1 MKNLVVLALTFI
13 GGALTV
19 STAEATPSATS
30 GRPME
35 SDLLDKVSA
44 VYKGYKTIRADFTFA
59 YFQNEQDLIG
69 HTEEGKLLLDQV
81 GGKYRISTSSQ
92 ELISDGVVQWAVLKD
107 AEEVQVTEAGNQN
120 GSITPLNVFSFFNKG
135 YTVQSLGAETNGGLA
150 LSVIELTPDD
160 RRKTYS
166 KIKLRINQ
174 SNNHIVDVT
183 VFDKNNSRYRYTIRQ
198 LKANDPI
205 AAKEFVFDPAEF
217 PGMEIVDLR

>member
-1 MKNLVVLALTFI
+1 MKNLVVLALI
-13 GGALTV
+13 GGAFTF
-19 STAEATPSATS
+19 SMAEATPSATS
-30 GRPME
+30 VKATE
-35 SDLLDKVSA
+35 SDLLQKVSA

-69 HTEEGKLLLDQV
+69 RTEEGRLLLDQTN
-81 GGKYRISTSSQ
+81 GKYRISTSSQ
-92 ELISDGVVQWAVLKD
+92 VLISDGVVQWAVLKD
-107 AEEVQVTEAGNQN
+107 AEEVQVTEASSQN
-120 GSITPLNVFSFFNKG
+120 GSITPLNVFSFFDKG
-135 YTVQSLGAETNGGLA
+135 YTIQSLGAESNGGMA
-150 LSVIELTPDD
+150 LSVIELTPED

-166 KIKLRINQ
+166 KIKLRINK
-174 SNNHIVDVT
+174 SNNQIVDVT

>member
-1 MKNLVVLALTFI
+1 MKNLVVLALI
-13 GGALTV
+13 GGAFTF
-19 STAEATPSATS
+19 SMAEATPSATS
-30 GRPME
+30 VKATE
-35 SDLLDKVSA
+35 SDLLEKVSA

-69 HTEEGKLLLDQV
+69 RTEEGRLLLDQTN
-81 GGKYRISTSSQ
+81 GKYRISTSSQ
-92 ELISDGVVQWAVLKD
+92 VLISDGVVQWAVLKD
-107 AEEVQVTEAGNQN
+107 AEEVQVTEASSQN
-120 GSITPLNVFSFFNKG
+120 GSITPLNVFSFFDKG
-135 YTVQSLGAETNGGLA
+135 YTIQSLGAESNGGMA
-150 LSVIELTPDD
+150 LSVIELTPED

-166 KIKLRINQ
+166 KIKLRINK
-174 SNNHIVDVT
+174 SNNQIVDVT